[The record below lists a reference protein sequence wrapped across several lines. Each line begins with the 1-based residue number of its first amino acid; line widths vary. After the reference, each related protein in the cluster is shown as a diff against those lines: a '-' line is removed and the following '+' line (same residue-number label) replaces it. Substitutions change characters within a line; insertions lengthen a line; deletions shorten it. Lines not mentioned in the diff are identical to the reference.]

1 MWWALTGFES
11 MRESAACA
19 AVGFAPMGSLPPCRI
34 STYRLSQKYAHA
46 ECNWFV
52 HHKFFSSLNHQA
64 RLAARLSI
72 SSALQGRGNDSRTLF
87 IVQTPHY
94 SILLSDN
101 KTQEGPLGRWR
112 KAEGQRQ
119 YLSTG
124 APVERETKTN
134 WICSL
139 RRGANIMVL
148 SSRCAG
154 LAVRPDK
161 ANCLSNLWCCKT
173 AWNRGGEEG
182 SSPIPV
188 PFQVPMSQTA
198 SLATHVAVIG

>member
-1 MWWALTGFES
+1 MNISPQYKLKIIILDQWITSQECIKFTLTLVLVECFPLTQAQ
-11 MRESAACA
+11 R
-19 AVGFAPMGSLPPCRI
+19 APHLSRHKQLGCSDSSRSFL
-34 STYRLSQKYAHA
+34 ST
-46 ECNWFV
+46 
-52 HHKFFSSLNHQA
+52 
-64 RLAARLSI
+64 
-72 SSALQGRGNDSRTLF
+72 F

-101 KTQEGPLGRWR
+101 KTQEGPWGRWR

-154 LAVRPDK
+154 FAVRPDK

-182 SSPIPV
+182 SSSIPL